1 MNAIDFMTRIEED
14 GLRLYEMLSQE
25 ATNSERKEIFT
36 LLADSQKRHL
46 NAIIALKKTMSSTV
60 ADEIEVP
67 ETEYLHNGFRRLM
80 KSPDIMGTLKNDPDG
95 FGHVVTTEEEIIR
108 VLEGLAS
115 CEPQKDVCR
124 VMQRIVN
131 DEREH
136 LSKIENIYDFIETP
150 HTYLEWGE
158 FSNLH
163 PL

>member
-1 MNAIDFMTRIEED
+1 MNAIDFMMRIEED

-25 ATNSERKEIFT
+25 ATNDEMKEIFT

-46 NAIIALKKTMSSTV
+46 NTLVTLKDTMSSADANAMTV
-60 ADEIEVP
+60 P
-67 ETEYLHNGFRRLM
+67 NSFYLNNGFRRLM
-80 KSPDIMGTLKNDPDG
+80 KSPDIIGTLKNDPDG
-95 FGHVVTTEEEIIR
+95 FGHVVTTEEEIIH
-108 VLEGLAS
+108 VLEGLAM
-115 CEPQKDVCR
+115 CEPQKEVCR
-124 VMQRIVN
+124 IMQRIAN
-131 DEREH
+131 DEKEH